1 MSDGFV
7 PVSRMALVR
16 DFAPTSLIEA
26 LDAARA
32 EAARMPPPPPEPDP
46 MEETLRAVAA
56 AAREDGFA
64 AGRASMTQEV
74 AQRAAESLALIAKQL
89 TASQEASAE
98 IAAEAGRGIARVA
111 LAMLDAA
118 LPGLAAQQSATLVAD
133 FAERLRPALAF
144 LPEAHLH
151 IAPNLMDDV
160 RALVGDLAVTLVPDA
175 ALAPGDARASW
186 QGGGAEFDLAKRRAA
201 VAEALSA
208 AGLDLQPDEQ
218 KG

>member
-98 IAAEAGRGIARVA
+98 IAAEAGRGVARVA

-118 LPGLAAQQSATLVAD
+118 LPGLAAQQSAALVAD

-151 IAPNLMDDV
+151 IAPSLMEDV

-175 ALAPGDARASW
+175 SLAPGDARAAW

-208 AGLDLQPDEQ
+208 AGLDLQPDHQ